1 MGSQALPAQT
11 QGTPVRPLTDHP
23 SLAPAPTM
31 KKTAA
36 TFLSVA
42 VMAAVSAPPV
52 AAQDSAQ
59 VTVSDTVPTGRIVG
73 RVIDG
78 SSGAGISDA
87 YIQVVGTQR
96 GTKSG
101 VDGHFV
107 IVAAPSGTVTLHIR
121 RLGYSAKTV
130 TGILLDAGQSVEQ
143 NVSLTSAVVQ
153 LQTTVVTA
161 ATERGSVNAALDR
174 ERTATGV
181 VNSVTS
187 EQISKSP
194 DRDAAQAVQRVSGVT
209 VSDGRYVFVRG
220 LGERYTNT
228 SLNGAALPSPEPE
241 RKVVPLDLF
250 PSALLQ
256 AITTSKTFTPDQSGD
271 FTGAQV
277 NIETREFPSGRML
290 TMYTSLGINSLA
302 TGKAIPGT
310 QAFGLPWLGIPGS
323 ERDLPAIA
331 RATPTSAFGSSA
343 AQEFVQ
349 SLRSVWSPISRMG
362 LPNRSFGASAGGQAS
377 LLGHPVSYVVSG
389 SYALNQ
395 EIHADELR
403 QLVVGGGGA
412 TVRAYNTYRGATGRT
427 NTLWGGIGNFSTM
440 LGSRTRL
447 AFNNIYNHS
456 ADNEAHSDEGFDEQL
471 STDPTARQSSVRRS
485 WLDFVERTVRSNQVK
500 AEHALGSRVN
510 FDWNVTSSEVTRW
523 QPDHTDLFYMRQ
535 APGDA
540 YFLPNDPKAS
550 RRVYAFLDETVLN
563 PGANLKLTL
572 GRMESPF
579 LLKVGTQVRSTR
591 RDAALDPYLV
601 TPSGVS
607 QAQLEMQPD
616 SLFSYVAA
624 SGRVAVQRD
633 PDAGFYKAND
643 RVNAGYGMLEVPLGT
658 RVNVIGGARV
668 EGWRLSL
675 KSKKYLGEA
684 FDSVYTNTDVLPSVS
699 VNIKI
704 GDSQNLRLA
713 ATRTLSRPEYRELS
727 TLQEKGPVGDL
738 DFVGNPALQR
748 ALINNYDARWE
759 MYPESGEILSLGVFA
774 KKFDHPIEKVQ
785 VSTNGGNIYSFVN
798 ANSARNFGIEL
809 EARKHVGSPITL
821 FSNVTLMKSKIEPG
835 NTDISALTSADRP
848 MVGQAPYV
856 VNAGVN
862 LENSSGTVGATV
874 LYNVVGRRI
883 TATGTKP
890 TPDTYLEPR
899 NMVDL
904 SLRFPLWAA
913 TSAKIN
919 ASNLLDAEYKEVAGG
934 ITRLSYR
941 TGRVFSFGLSWAP

>member
-1 MGSQALPAQT
+1 MT
-11 QGTPVRPLTDHP
+11 
-23 SLAPAPTM
+23 
-31 KKTAA
+31 KIAA
-36 TFLSVA
+36 IYL
-42 VMAAVSAPPV
+42 AVSLLTSIGASRV
-52 AAQDSAQ
+52 IAQDSIQPA
-59 VTVSDTVPTGRIVG
+59 VSDSGPTGRIVG
-73 RVIDG
+73 RIIDQ

-87 YIQVVGTQR
+87 YIQVVGTR
-96 GTKSG
+96 SGAKSG
-101 VDGHFV
+101 VDGNFV
-107 IVAAPSGTVTLHIR
+107 IAAAPAGTVTLHIR
-121 RLGYSAKTV
+121 RIGFAAKTV
-130 TGILLDAGQSVEQ
+130 TGIVLDPGQSIEQ
-143 NVSLTSAVVQ
+143 NVSLASAVVQ
-153 LQTTVVTA
+153 LETTIVTA
-161 ATERGSVNAALDR
+161 TVERGSVNAALDR
-174 ERTATGV
+174 QRTATAV

-256 AITTSKTFTPDQSGD
+256 SVTTSKTFTPDQPGD

-277 NIETREFPSGRML
+277 NIETREFQTGGLL
-290 TMYTSLGINSLA
+290 TMFSSVGFNSLA
-302 TGKAIPGT
+302 MGKTIPGT
-310 QAFGLPWLGIPGS
+310 QAFGVPWLGIPGS
-323 ERDLPAIA
+323 DRNLPAIA
-331 RATPTSAFGSSA
+331 RATPTSAFGSTAS
-343 AQEFVQ
+343 QQFVQ
-349 SLRSVWSPISRMG
+349 SIRNVWEPISRMG
-362 LPNRSFGASAGGQAS
+362 APNRSFGASAGGQAS
-377 LLGHPVSYVVSG
+377 LLRHPVTYVLSG

-395 EIHADELR
+395 EIHSNELR

-412 TVRAYNTYRGATGRT
+412 TVRAYNTYQGATGRT

-500 AEHALGSRVN
+500 AEHALGSRINV
-510 FDWNVTSSEVTRW
+510 DWNFTSSEVTRW

-535 APGDA
+535 SPTDM

-550 RRVYAFLDETVLN
+550 RRVFAFLDETVLN
-563 PGANLKLTL
+563 PGANLKLTIGHL
-572 GRMESPF
+572 ENPVQ
-579 LLKVGTQVRSTR
+579 LKLGTQVRSTH

-601 TPSGVS
+601 TPSGVT

-616 SLFSYVAA
+616 SLFSYLAA

-643 RVNAGYGMLEVPLGT
+643 RVNAGYGMLEIPLGT
-658 RVNVIGGARV
+658 RINLIGGARV
-668 EGWRLSL
+668 EDWRLSL
-675 KSKKYLGEA
+675 KSKKYLGEE
-684 FDSVYTNTDVLPSVS
+684 FDSVYANTDVLPSLS
-699 VNIKI
+699 VNIKL
-704 GDSQNLRLA
+704 GSSQNLRLA

-759 MYPESGEILSLGVFA
+759 MYPQSGEILSLGIFA

-798 ANSARNFGIEL
+798 ANSARNFGVEL
-809 EARKHVGSPITL
+809 EARKRIASPITL
-821 FSNVTLMKSKIEPG
+821 FSNVTFMKSKIEPG

-862 LENSSGTVGATV
+862 FENSTGTFGATA

-899 NMVDL
+899 NMLDF
-904 SLRFPLWAA
+904 SLRFPLYGS

-919 ASNLLDAEYKEVAGG
+919 AANLLDAEYKEIAGG

-941 TGRVFSFGLSWAP
+941 TGRVFSFGLSWAPVRGS